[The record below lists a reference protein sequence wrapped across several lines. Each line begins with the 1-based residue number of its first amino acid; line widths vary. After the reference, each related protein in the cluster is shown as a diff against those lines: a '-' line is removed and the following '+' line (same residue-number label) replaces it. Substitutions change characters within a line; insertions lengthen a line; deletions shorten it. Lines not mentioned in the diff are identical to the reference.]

1 MTDFPGQA
9 DLVRECKSGLVIDSN
24 NPHQLAEAVN
34 FLAQNPE
41 EAHLMGK
48 NGRRA
53 VEENYSWEKQAQKTQ
68 ELLERLM
75 GD

>member
-1 MTDFPGQA
+1 VTDFPGQA

-48 NGRRA
+48 MDVG
-53 VEENYSWEKQAQKTQ
+53 
-68 ELLERLM
+68 LLRKIIL
-75 GD
+75 GKSKPKRHRSCLKD